1 VRCSACD
8 SATPEGSRF
17 CPFCG
22 RPLVDLEATR
32 LSPADSGDPA
42 ETVASVQS
50 FGGARSVSAIAGAA
64 TFQIRDAPLA
74 PGAALA
80 GRYQIVRQLGRG
92 GMGVVYQADDLRLG
106 HPVALKFLPAALAL
120 DAHRLAQ
127 FHNEVSVARQVS
139 HPNVCRVYDIGD
151 VDGQLFLSM
160 EYVDGLD
167 LSAHLAARG
176 AFAEEAAVDVIR
188 GICAGLA
195 AVHARGVL
203 HRDLKP
209 ANIMMTA
216 SGQPKLM
223 DFGIAA
229 AAGENRGEDRGER
242 YSEGTPAYMA
252 PEQLAG
258 ADATTRS
265 DIYALGLVMFEML
278 TGSRVVSAG
287 TLDELTRQQQTL
299 ASEVSARLPHASPR
313 LRQAIAQCLERDPAA
328 RPASAHEV
336 SALLQTVVLD
346 ARATVRR
353 WFQIAVQTAAV
364 PLTFLGGSMVL
375 RENAGSPIVGAL
387 MLLTMAVLAAI
398 ELRYPLEWRTVYK
411 GHTIRFRNHPVF
423 GERLYVD
430 DQLVD
435 RGRFGTNVTL
445 RGTIER
451 GAGAGERLT
460 AHIRC
465 THSSLSCRIVAES
478 FAAGA

>member
-1 VRCSACD
+1 V
-8 SATPEGSRF
+8 
-17 CPFCG
+17 
-22 RPLVDLEATR
+22 
-32 LSPADSGDPA
+32 SPPGSGDPA

-50 FGGARSVSAIAGAA
+50 FGGSRSVSAVAGTA

-106 HPVALKFLPAALAL
+106 HPVALKFLPAALAA

-167 LSAHLAARG
+167 LSAHLGARG
-176 AFAEEAAVDVIR
+176 AFTEEAAVDVIR

-229 AAGENRGEDRGER
+229 VAGEDRGER
-242 YSEGTPAYMA
+242 HSEGTPAYMA

-278 TGSRVVSAG
+278 TGSRVVSAD
-287 TLDELTRQQQTL
+287 TLDDLTRQQQTL
-299 ASEVSARLPHASPR
+299 ASEVSARLRHASPR

-346 ARATVRR
+346 ARATARR
-353 WFQIAVQTAAV
+353 WFQVSVQTVTV

-387 MLLTMAVLAAI
+387 MLLTMVVLVAI

-411 GHTIRFRNHPVF
+411 GHTIRFRNHALF

-460 AHIRC
+460 AHVRC
-465 THSSLSCRIVAES
+465 SHSSLSCRIVAES